1 MSGRRGF
8 TLIEVAVAGTLIGL
22 TVAAT
27 LAIIPAGL
35 KAQHQARMRAVAA
48 ATVAYMFYSQNHWT
62 SSLSYSATGGSS
74 SPQATFGSPTA
85 NFVSECT
92 SGSHPM
98 LQAISASPLTFAADP
113 AGTSGT
119 AVTGNLTTLYCLRR
133 SDRSLSN
140 VNGNAAI
147 DLGSRLVFGFRNLA
161 GSPNQYLVVWE
172 CTVDPSVAKP
182 GKLIELATFNYYD
195 PF

>member
-1 MSGRRGF
+1 MNRRQGF

-35 KAQHQARMRAVAA
+35 KAQQQARMRAVAA

-62 SSLSYSATGGSS
+62 AASYSATGASIS
-74 SPQATFGSPTA
+74 AQATFGSPTA
-85 NFVSECT
+85 NFYAECT
-92 SGSHPM
+92 GGSSAI
-98 LQAISASPLTFAADP
+98 LQAITASPLTFATNP

-119 AVTGNLTTLYCLRR
+119 TVTDNLVTKYCLR
-133 SDRSLSN
+133 SDRSLASLNSN
-140 VNGNAAI
+140 RST
-147 DLGSRLVFGFRNLA
+147 DLASRLVFGFRNLS
-161 GSPNQYLVVWE
+161 GNSNQYLVVWE
-172 CTVDPSVAKP
+172 CTVDPRSSKP

-195 PF
+195 PY